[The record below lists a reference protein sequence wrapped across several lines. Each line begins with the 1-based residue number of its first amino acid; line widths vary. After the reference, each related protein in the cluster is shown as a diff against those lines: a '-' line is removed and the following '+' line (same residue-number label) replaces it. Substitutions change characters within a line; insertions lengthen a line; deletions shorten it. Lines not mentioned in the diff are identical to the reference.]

1 MGLLTVVRET
11 FFVNNGRIVFSAA
24 SVKSRTSVDKPL
36 FPYELDAIVT
46 NPLFSLENN
55 H

>member
-1 MGLLTVVRET
+1 M
-11 FFVNNGRIVFSAA
+11 NCFSAA
-24 SVKSRTSVDKPL
+24 SVKSRISVDNPTFL
-36 FPYELDAIVT
+36 YELDAIVT